1 MFPKSQGPSWLYA
14 SLGLIVF
21 FQYYI
26 WAFEMASYWFKTEE
40 EKIILLIDNTVVDRW
55 LKLSLY
61 WGGAL
66 TLLTLA
72 MIPG

>member
-1 MFPKSQGPSWLYA
+1 
-14 SLGLIVF
+14 
-21 FQYYI
+21 
-26 WAFEMASYWFKTEE
+26 MASYWFKTEE